1 MGRWCCKRTGVLY
14 LPALRLLR
22 LYMYHENVYLEWCIQ
37 GMVLYYLWSWCKFFI
52 LPLLSKNIHTFLNL
66 SLSYFYYILLFVLH
80 FPDFSFRIQS
90 FHWSKLKSIVMGHG
104 LSQDLLQS
112 QFLWSSSS
120 TYTLLTRNTKSM
132 APEKNIISIPPT
144 EDSFICTPPPPQGF
158 SIPGGSLMTLLPWGI
173 SRIAVDREFL
183 PPSEIQSGFW
193 KWILHVTQLRKY
205 NRILL
210 QQCKH

>member
-144 EDSFICTPPPPQGF
+144 EDSFICTPPPP
-158 SIPGGSLMTLLPWGI
+158 
-173 SRIAVDREFL
+173 
-183 PPSEIQSGFW
+183 PPR
-193 KWILHVTQLRKY
+193 ILHSRGVSDDPTPLRNFQNCRRQGVLTTLRNSKWFLKV
-205 NRILL
+205 NTTCNSITKI
-210 QQCKH
+210 Q